1 MAALTAARPRWY
13 GFLPGQLST
22 RPHVPFATFSLQ
34 PPSASPPRF
43 SNEVLVRGDSPLTR
57 QASPFPSRLAD
68 AVGRIEFTFV
78 WDHGSAFG
86 CSPPRLMTT
95 QLPLAAL
102 PLLVPGGVGLSP
114 LEFMH
119 VCSHPETPRKFHPPR
134 IPRRTNLHARRQ
146 PGCSTHIHGSGG
158 GPIKCGFPGD
168 QNPSSENLRATGTRP
183 RISPQPQPPW
193 PRALHAPRSLLPAEF
208 HPHRFASTRNN
219 RAECFGM
226 SFNVNT
232 PVNSPSFSP
241 VQRSVITEGPERG
254 TLSVRG

>member
-1 MAALTAARPRWY
+1 MAALTAVRPRWY

-43 SNEVLVRGDSPLTR
+43 SYEVLVRGDSPLTR

-119 VCSHPETPRKFHPPR
+119 VCSHWDDVPSSSVRRPSLAVDTGQGSPVHCRARKPD
-134 IPRRTNLHARRQ
+134 PRRRNRDRGTTFPRRLSD
-146 PGCSTHIHGSGG
+146 G
-158 GPIKCGFPGD
+158 
-168 QNPSSENLRATGTRP
+168 L
-183 RISPQPQPPW
+183 PW
-193 PRALHAPRSLLPAEF
+193 P
-208 HPHRFASTRNN
+208 STPGWEAR
-219 RAECFGM
+219 CTVGQG
-226 SFNVNT
+226 
-232 PVNSPSFSP
+232 SP
-241 VQRSVITEGPERG
+241 THGAG
-254 TLSVRG
+254 